1 MPGFFGPDHLGVAR
15 SNAGHVDG
23 AIAYDSSA
31 GDYTVSGDYTFDQAG
46 CQPVNVQVFGTSG
59 NSLYQRLH
67 QVNPGALSVAP
78 TTVSVDDPSGMSL
91 VAAFSDT
98 DPAAVSGDFA
108 ATLAW
113 GNETRTGVVLP
124 SSESGGFDVYA
135 PVTTPESGS
144 SGPIAVTVT
153 DTADAGGPSVTVD
166 ATALEFA
173 SGSTETLSG
182 LPAGVVNVSVSTE
195 PRSTGR
201 KRQHADKC
209 YGGWGRHPQRF
220 DRCNHVFSR

>member
-1 MPGFFGPDHLGVAR
+1 M
-15 SNAGHVDG
+15 
-23 AIAYDSSA
+23 
-31 GDYTVSGDYTFDQAG
+31 
-46 CQPVNVQVFGTSG
+46 
-59 NSLYQRLH
+59 
-67 QVNPGALSVAP
+67 SVAP

-113 GNETRTGVVLP
+113 GNETQTGVVLP

-153 DTADAGGPSVTVD
+153 NTADAGGPSVTVD
-166 ATALEFA
+166 ATALN
-173 SGSTETLSG
+173 S
-182 LPAGVVNVSVSTE
+182 PAD
-195 PRSTGR
+195 RR
-201 KRQHADKC
+201 KRSAGC
-209 YGGWGRHPQRF
+209 PPA
-220 DRCNHVFSR
+220 SST